1 METIGE
7 SGKEKSKEIIMPGQ
21 PDFIKDSMIKK
32 YIRDT
37 EKLRSSSKVVAT
49 INKQLNAIIQK
60 VITEAAAIAREAG
73 QKTILEDDIV
83 RALEKHVGRET
94 LTWQQTLAQVLRQPA
109 VNLRDIANGIDEELR
124 RLKL

>member
-1 METIGE
+1 
-7 SGKEKSKEIIMPGQ
+7 MPGQ
-21 PDFIKDSMIKK
+21 PDFIKDSMIKE

-60 VITEAAAIAREAG
+60 VITEAAAIARESG